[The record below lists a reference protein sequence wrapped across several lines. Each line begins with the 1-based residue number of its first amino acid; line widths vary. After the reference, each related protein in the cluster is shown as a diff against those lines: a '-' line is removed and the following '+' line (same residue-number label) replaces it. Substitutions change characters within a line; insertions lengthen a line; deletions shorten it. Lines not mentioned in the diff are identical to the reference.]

1 MKVLVTYASKHG
13 STAEIADAIA
23 GRLRSHGL
31 AVDTIPVSQEPAV
44 EGYDA
49 AVIGSAVYMGAWMKP
64 AVSFLE
70 RSSEALS
77 RIPIWL
83 FSSGPITGTDRD
95 ALSGKQTN
103 ALEAANPRGHHVFG
117 GVVDLSKLGFV
128 EKRIVKMVKAPEGDR
143 RDWADVDAFAD
154 EIAQALSTAVG

>member
-13 STAEIADAIA
+13 STAEIAEAIA
-23 GRLRSHGL
+23 DRLRSRDL
-31 AVDTIPVSQEPAV
+31 AVDSLPIPEEPAV

-64 AVSFLE
+64 ATSFLD
-70 RSSEALS
+70 RYADALAA
-77 RIPIWL
+77 IPVWL

-95 ALSGKQTN
+95 ALSVKQTA
-103 ALEAANPRGHHVFG
+103 ALEAMHPRDHRIFG

-128 EKRIVKMVKAPEGDR
+128 ERRIVKMVKAHEADQ

-154 EIAQALSTAVG
+154 EIADALATVVR